1 MNDARLICNLDDG
14 STLVGTYVCLA
25 QDSQN
30 NTWTVSIRSIALGTT
45 LDIDA
50 RHIARIGTD
59 LEHLTETKTPVA
71 VALYVN
77 DNF

>member
-1 MNDARLICNLDDG
+1 MNNAQLICNLDDG
-14 STLVGTYVCLA
+14 STLVGSYVCLA
-25 QDSQN
+25 QDIPNS
-30 NTWTVSIRSIALGTT
+30 TWMVTIRSTALGT

-59 LEHLTETKTPVA
+59 PERLTETKTPVA

-77 DNF
+77 GNF

>member
-14 STLVGTYVCLA
+14 STLVGSYVCLA
-25 QDSQN
+25 QDSPN
-30 NTWTVSIRSIALGTT
+30 NTWTVSIRSIALGTI

-59 LEHLTETKTPVA
+59 PEHLTETKTPVA
-71 VALYVN
+71 VALYVS